1 VFTVTV
7 SLSTFTLSG
16 FNLSSFIL
24 SFFAPFPGVV
34 SHGGGL

>member
-24 SFFAPFPGVV
+24 PFFAPFPGVV